1 METGRKMQHSH
12 MRGLVPQLD
21 STGDQVSLSRAGG
34 LICGKFVQKAAHEQA
49 TSMNHCLNSVVLLG
63 VRSVQLLEP

>member
-1 METGRKMQHSH
+1 METGRKMEHSH

-21 STGDQVSLSRAGG
+21 STGDQVFLSRAGG
-34 LICGKFVQKAAHEQA
+34 LICGKFVQQVHEQA
-49 TSMNHCLNSVVLLG
+49 TSVNLCLNSVVLLG

>member
-1 METGRKMQHSH
+1 MEKMETGRKMEHSH

-21 STGDQVSLSRAGG
+21 STRDQVSLSRAG
-34 LICGKFVQKAAHEQA
+34 QKVANEQMM
-49 TSMNHCLNSVVLLG
+49 SMNHCLNSVVLLG

>member
-1 METGRKMQHSH
+1 MEHSH
-12 MRGLVPQLD
+12 LRGLAPQLD

-34 LICGKFVQKAAHEQA
+34 RICGKFVQKVHEQA
-49 TSMNHCLNSVVLLG
+49 MSMNHCLNSVVLLG